1 MGIHETR
8 SATVSDRFD
17 SRARSR
23 SMKPRLPQNWSVK
36 RIECID
42 MCDGEN
48 SVRCIYHG
56 ISSQDFE
63 HAHRSHRTCFAASTT
78 RFADA
83 HRSHRTCF
91 AASTTRFAAL
101 IEAAP
106 HIGLG
111 TSSAPNL
118 SIAPARTI
126 LVQGQQLSP
135 SIKNGRLEKVLRS
148 SVPAS
153 KLQSQTHTNT
163 DVDSRAAEGA
173 GKTVNTMV
181 EKALPVLVVQLI

>member
-1 MGIHETR
+1 LGIHETR

-42 MCDGEN
+42 MCNGEN
-48 SVRCIYHG
+48 SVRCSYHG

-63 HAHRSHRTCFAASTT
+63 H
-78 RFADA
+78 A